1 MPFGELTDA
10 NRSYQI
16 RYGDLEN
23 LLIPD
28 SLFRPNNWRFTV
40 NTDSALAIR
49 VMMHSAELLHHKC
62 ILQTQTREDKLKL
75 MESIEG
81 RSENCTV
88 GLRVRI
94 EMRGSGAEDDSLKR
108 YTSLNLITV

>member
-40 NTDSALAIR
+40 NTDSAFAIR
-49 VMMHSAELLHHKC
+49 VMMRSAELLHQKF
-62 ILQTQTREDKLKL
+62 IFQTQTREDKLKL
-75 MESIEG
+75 MESIQG
-81 RSENCTV
+81 MSENLTV
-88 GLRVRI
+88 GFRVRRQR
-94 EMRGSGAEDDSLKR
+94 RGRGAEGDSLKR
-108 YTSLNLITV
+108 